1 MFNRLFVLGSRIAP
15 DSWGLCGSLEDSGT
29 LRTLRDCIPPPLVRL
44 LPVPVRTSHST
55 ARKLVTIEFRCC
67 MLLLQKP
74 LSDFLEVLS
83 SPRTSSSCW
92 KVQVSACLSWLL
104 VMSRQL
110 DWFLGRVRVPFF
122 IVWGVVRWGPS
133 TPYGFFIS
141 FLPGF
146 VRFSPNTLV
155 LVSLSDRACPRDSML
170 VTVFFGTLGN
180 LEIFYPG
187 VIGDSASRLMPRFW
201 KGQDET
207 ENLELLRWG
216 PQSSLCGLLEIS
228 RASYGLIRSGC
239 IQKIGLP
246 NGPPWRKLG
255 LSTCFSILPLWLESS
270 RCRGTLQ
277 RMEIVPIGHRHI
289 LAGG

>member
-15 DSWGLCGSLEDSGT
+15 DSWGPCGSLEDSGS

-55 ARKLVTIEFRCC
+55 ARKLVTNEFRCR

-74 LSDFLEVLS
+74 LSDFLENLIILLEG
-83 SPRTSSSCW
+83 PRFSLLIVAPGY
-92 KVQVSACLSWLL
+92 VQTAGL
-104 VMSRQL
+104 
-110 DWFLGRVRVPFF
+110 RVPFF
-122 IVWGVVRWGPS
+122 IVWGVVRRGPS

-141 FLPGF
+141 FLPGL

-180 LEIFYPG
+180 LEIFCPG
-187 VIGDSASRLMPRFW
+187 VIGDSASRLMPCFW

-207 ENLELLRWG
+207 VNLELLRWG
-216 PQSSLCGLLEIS
+216 PQSSSCGLLEIS

-270 RCRGTLQ
+270 RCRGT
-277 RMEIVPIGHRHI
+277 
-289 LAGG
+289 